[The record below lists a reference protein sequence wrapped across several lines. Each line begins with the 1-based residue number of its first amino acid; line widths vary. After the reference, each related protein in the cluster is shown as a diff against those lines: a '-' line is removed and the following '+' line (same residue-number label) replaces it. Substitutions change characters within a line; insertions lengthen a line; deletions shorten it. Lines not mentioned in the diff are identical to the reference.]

1 MTDELRADAG
11 LDALFALDRFPVG
24 VFQTDLLGRCVR
36 VNPRWCALA
45 GRTAEEA
52 RGYGYLDAIHP
63 DDRPSVIEATRR
75 HIEADRP
82 LRIEYRIVR
91 PGGETR
97 WVLVQATGLAGP
109 GGERTGYLGT
119 VTDITARVRA
129 EEALRES
136 EERYRSLIE
145 LNPDLVTVHRG
156 GVMLYVNEAGLR
168 MMRARDPSDMV
179 GHHILEFVRPEFRE
193 LAVDRMRRLAAGEPI
208 EPAEMEV
215 TRCDGTTAWI
225 ETVASR
231 TVYGGEPAVQL
242 WARDITERRK
252 VDALYR
258 AVVESVRDPMWI
270 ADRDDAGEW
279 RMVFVNAAYC
289 RGARVE
295 PADVLGK
302 TSLELA
308 AAGFLDEEL
317 ARQHERYY
325 REAAEAGRA
334 VEYEMRGE
342 WSGRP
347 FDIMT
352 TLTPVPGPDGT
363 VRRIVGWSRDLTRR
377 REHERRLAESEANYR
392 AVVEGTSDALWVAEK
407 EADGGWRV
415 ALANA
420 RTAEMLQ
427 TPLARIVG
435 RRVEEVLPPEAARR
449 AIERYRQAEAA
460 GGPIEYENV
469 IERPGYRREVVTHLT
484 PVFDEAGRCVRI
496 IGSSRDAAERRKAEL
511 ALLQAQKLESLGVLA
526 GGIAHDFNNLLTTI
540 LGNLFLVR
548 TELPPDSPLRAS
560 LDDASTAAERGA
572 ELVRKLLSFSRPG
585 IAARERVSLVRLFE
599 ETVALVRRTLTPAVQ
614 LIVHSDPGDD
624 AVIGEFA
631 GLQQVLL
638 NLLLNARDAMPE
650 GGTVT
655 ILRTTRELGPDPAWA
670 RRGLLPGPYH
680 EIAVSDTGTG
690 MPPEIISRIFDPFF
704 TTKGI
709 GKGTGLGLSTALSI
723 VRAHGGWLEAES
735 VEGKG
740 STFRILLPVAP
751 PPGEEPPAGGR

>member
-1 MTDELRADAG
+1 MTEGHHADRG
-11 LDALFALDRFPVG
+11 LDGLFALDLFPVG
-24 VFQTDLLGRCVR
+24 VFQTDLLGRCLR

-52 RGYGYLDAIHP
+52 HGYGYLDAIHP
-63 DDRPSVIEATRR
+63 DDRPRVIEATRQ
-75 HIEADRP
+75 HIETDRP

-91 PGGETR
+91 PNGEVR
-97 WVLVQATGLAGP
+97 WVLAQATALHGP

-119 VTDITARVRA
+119 VTDITGRIEA
-129 EEALRES
+129 EQALRES
-136 EERYRSLIE
+136 EERYRNLIE

-168 MMRARDPSDMV
+168 MMRAREPSDMV
-179 GHHILEFVRPEFRE
+179 GHHILEFVRPEFRD
-193 LAVDRMRRLAAGEPI
+193 LAVDRMRRLAAGEPL
-208 EPAEMEV
+208 EPAEMEI

-252 VDALYR
+252 VEVLYR
-258 AVVESVRDPMWI
+258 AVVESVRDPIWI
-270 ADRDDAGEW
+270 ADRDDAGAW
-279 RMVFVNAAYC
+279 RLVFANAAYC

-295 PADVLGK
+295 LADILGK
-302 TSLELA
+302 TSMDLA
-308 AAGFLDEEL
+308 AAGYLSERL
-317 ARQHERYY
+317 AREREQYY
-325 REAAEAGRA
+325 RQAAEAGRA

-342 WSGRP
+342 WNGRP
-347 FDIMT
+347 FHIMT
-352 TLTPVPGPDGT
+352 TLTPVAGQDG
-363 VRRIVGWSRDLTRR
+363 VCRRIVGWSRDLSRR
-377 REHERRLAESEANYR
+377 LEQERRLAESERNYR

-407 EADGGWRV
+407 EPDGGWRI

-420 RTAEMLQ
+420 RAAEILQ
-427 TPLARIVG
+427 LPLERLTG
-435 RRVEEVLPPEAARR
+435 RRVEEALPPEAARR
-449 AIERYRQAEAA
+449 ALERYRQAEAA

-496 IGSSRDAAERRKAEL
+496 IGSARDAADRRKAEL

-548 TELPPDSPLRAS
+548 TELPPDSPLRVY
-560 LDDASTAAERGA
+560 LDDAALAGERGA

-585 IAARERVSLVRLFE
+585 IAARERVSLTRLFD
-599 ETVALVRRTLTPAVQ
+599 ETVALVRRTLTPAIQ
-614 LIVHSDPGDD
+614 LAVHSEPGDD
-624 AVIGEFA
+624 TVIGEFA

-655 ILRTTRELGPDPAWA
+655 ILRRTRELGPDPAWA
-670 RRGLLPGPYH
+670 RRGLLPGVYH
-680 EIAVSDTGTG
+680 EVAVSDTGTG
-690 MPPEIISRIFDPFF
+690 MPPELLSRIFDPFF

-735 VEGKG
+735 VEGQG

>member
-11 LDALFALDRFPVG
+11 LDALFALDLFPVG
-24 VFQTDLLGRCVR
+24 VFQTDLLGRCLR

-75 HIEADRP
+75 HIEADRQ

-91 PGGETR
+91 PTGEVR
-97 WVLVQATGLAGP
+97 WVLAQATVLSGP
-109 GGERTGYLGT
+109 AGERIGYIGT
-119 VTDITARVRA
+119 VTDISDRVRA

-136 EERYRSLIE
+136 EERFRSRIE
-145 LNPDLVTVHRG
+145 FNPEAIAIHQQGVVVYVNPAAVALMRAAGPGDLVGR
-156 GVMLYVNEAGLR
+156 
-168 MMRARDPSDMV
+168 
-179 GHHILEFVRPEFRE
+179 HILDFVRPEFHPLVR
-193 LAVDRMRRLAAGEPI
+193 DRQRRLAAGEAVG
-208 EPAEMEV
+208 PAEMEFQL
-215 TRCDGTTAWI
+215 CDGSTRLVETAASP
-225 ETVASR
+225 TVFR
-231 TVYGGEPAVQL
+231 GKPAVQL
-242 WARDITERRK
+242 WVRDISEQRK
-252 VDALYR
+252 LEALYR
-258 AVVESVRDPMWI
+258 AVVDSIRDPMWI

-279 RMVFVNAAYC
+279 RLVFANAAYC

-295 PADVLGK
+295 LADILGK
-302 TSLELA
+302 TSLDLA
-308 AAGFLDEEL
+308 AAGYLSERL
-317 ARQHERYY
+317 AREREQYY
-325 REAAEAGRA
+325 RQAAEGGRP

-342 WSGRP
+342 WNGRP
-347 FDIMT
+347 FHIMT
-352 TLTPVPGPDGT
+352 TLTPVAGPGGAS
-363 VRRIVGWSRDLTRR
+363 RRIVGWSRDLSRKL
-377 REHERRLAESEANYR
+377 EQERRLAESERNYR
-392 AVVEGTSDALWVAEK
+392 AVVEGTSDALWVADR
-407 EADGGWRV
+407 EADGGWRIT
-415 ALANA
+415 LANP

-427 TPLARIVG
+427 TPLEQLTG
-435 RRVEEVLPPEAARR
+435 RRLEEALPPEAARR
-449 AIERYRQAEAA
+449 ALERYRQAEAA

-496 IGSSRDAAERRKAEL
+496 IGSSRDAADRRKAEL

-548 TELPPDSPLRAS
+548 TELPPDSPLRVY
-560 LDDASTAAERGA
+560 LDDAATAGERGA
-572 ELVRKLLSFSRPG
+572 ELVRKLLGFSRPG
-585 IAARERVSLVRLFE
+585 IAARERVSLTRLFE
-599 ETVALVRRTLTPAVQ
+599 ETVALVRRTLTPAVR

-624 AVIGEFA
+624 TVIGEFA

-655 ILRTTRELGPDPAWA
+655 ILRTTRELGPDPGWA
-670 RRGLLPGPYH
+670 RRGLLPGRYH
-680 EIAVSDTGTG
+680 DIAVSDTGTG
-690 MPPEIISRIFDPFF
+690 MPPELLSRIFDPFF

-735 VEGKG
+735 VEGQG